1 MKKTL
6 TFQLPSISVEISGK
20 EGLTQEELR
29 QLGEEAVV
37 KQLTKKFPRYQWSI
51 TEGTVMK
58 DEDVVCGRPVKLKS
72 TGDVGII
79 YEVKPGT
86 KYPVRI
92 LFDGDKEI
100 QCTQAIDK
108 VSKNAS
114 IHKLIKGRKEWE
126 KSTGEWLGVRT
137 GYFVNGHD
145 ILPVVLNAR
154 GRGKMKA
161 YKIDHESKGS
171 YYHLTSSNILR
182 LFDTKLEA
190 EDYAS
195 MLHNR

>member
-29 QLGEEAVV
+29 QLGEKAVV

-72 TGDVGII
+72 TGESGII

-92 LFDGDKEI
+92 LVDGDKEL
-100 QCTQAIDK
+100 QCTQAAIDK
-108 VSKNAS
+108 VSKKAS
-114 IHKLIKGRKEWE
+114 IDKLIKGRKEWE

-145 ILPVVLNAR
+145 ILPVVISAR
-154 GRGKMKA
+154 DRGKMKA
-161 YKIDHESKGS
+161 YIVDHEAKGS
-171 YYHLTSSNILR
+171 FFHLTASTILR
-182 LFDTKLEA
+182 LFDTKSEA
-190 EDYAS
+190 ENYAFI
-195 MLHNR
+195 N